1 MNDRP
6 ISIRPLQSDD
16 RAGWEPLWKGYQSF
30 YKVDLPAATT
40 DVTFAR
46 LLDPS
51 EPMHCLVATEGATI
65 IGIVHFIFHRST
77 WTPGDYCYLQ
87 DLFTSAAARGKGV
100 GRALIE
106 GVVARA
112 KEQGASR
119 VYWLT
124 HETNTQA
131 MILYDQVAQ
140 KPGFLQYRIA
150 L

>member
-1 MNDRP
+1 MSART
-6 ISIRPLQSDD
+6 ISIRELQPDD
-16 RAGWEPLWKGYQSF
+16 RAGWEPLWKGYQTF
-30 YKVDLPAATT
+30 YKVDLPLSTT

-46 LLDPS
+46 LLDDA
-51 EPMHCLVATEGATI
+51 EPMHCLVATEETAI

-77 WTPGDYCYLQ
+77 WTSGDYCYLQ
-87 DLFTSAAARGKGV
+87 DLFTSEAARGKGV
-100 GRALIE
+100 GRTLIE

-112 KEQGASR
+112 KEHGASR